1 MITGTATKFY
11 GTRDN
16 LRRSPVF
23 GQEGATT
30 AQV

>member
-16 LRRSPVF
+16 LFSPVS
-23 GQEGATT
+23 GMIVPELG
-30 AQV
+30 